1 MITYK
6 SLFKAKYA
14 WIDEK
19 PFHASRIDGL
29 ANNIYPQ
36 RGLYYLK
43 AVDVDYED
51 VLRKNKKHEFLVD
64 II

>member
-6 SLFKAKYA
+6 SLIKAKYA

-19 PFHASRIDGL
+19 PFHASRIDGYG
-29 ANNIYPQ
+29 NNVYPQ

-43 AVDVDYED
+43 ALDVDYGD
-51 VLRKNKKHEFLVD
+51 VLAKNKKQEFLVD